1 MRRILISSVLLIIF
15 IWLIWSFSG
24 RSYPLKEPQLYLDL
38 VEEINPSDT
47 LDRNIVGIQPYM
59 EASDYLDQET
69 FYRKLELY
77 LHESRK
83 SGLIRPNTIVLLP
96 EYLGTWL
103 VLSGE
108 KHNLAEKETVEEAM
122 TSLILSNIV
131 DFSINLIRSNE
142 EDKVTAAI
150 FRMKSLEMAEDYFD
164 TFSKLSQDFNCFIAA
179 GSIVLPKPQVVDGE
193 LIIDSSE
200 PLYNS
205 SFIFGPD
212 GKIIGKPILKA
223 FPIDAELPFVQS
235 QTVEEL
241 PVFELP
247 MGKAAL
253 LICADSWYPEPYAK
267 AEKEKAEIILVPS
280 YLTGENTMKNPWQGY
295 NGSEAPASTD
305 LSDIQKITEWE
316 AWYKYALPGKI
327 TKTSAE
333 VGMNVFLRGKLWEM
347 GADGQPLAILNG
359 QALKTTAA
367 ARAGI
372 WSLNY

>member
-24 RSYPLKEPQLYLDL
+24 RSYPLKEPELYLDL

-47 LDRNIVGIQPYM
+47 LNRNIVGIQPYM

-122 TSLILSNIV
+122 TTLILSNIV

-164 TFSKLSQDFNCFIAA
+164 TFSKLSNDFNCFIAA
-179 GSIVLPKPQVVDGE
+179 GSIVLPKPQVVEGE

-253 LICADSWYPEPYAK
+253 LICADSWYPEPYTK

-280 YLTGENTMKNPWQGY
+280 YLTGENTMENPWQGY
-295 NGSEAPASTD
+295 NGSEAPAETD

-316 AWYKYALPGKI
+316 AWNKYALPGKI

-359 QALKTTAA
+359 QALKPTAA

>member
-24 RSYPLKEPQLYLDL
+24 RSYPLKEPELYLDL

-47 LDRNIVGIQPYM
+47 LNRNIVGIQPYM

-108 KHNLAEKETVEEAM
+108 KHNLAEKETVEEAI
-122 TSLILSNIV
+122 TTLILSNIV

-164 TFSKLSQDFNCFIAA
+164 TFSKLSKDFNCFIAA
-179 GSIVLPKPQVVDGE
+179 GSIVLPKPQVVEGE

-253 LICADSWYPEPYAK
+253 LICADSWYPEPYTK

-280 YLTGENTMKNPWQGY
+280 YLTGENTMENPWQGY
-295 NGSEAPASTD
+295 NGSEAPAETD

-316 AWYKYALPGKI
+316 AWNKYALPGKI

-359 QALKTTAA
+359 QALKPTAA
-367 ARAGI
+367 SRAGI

>member
-1 MRRILISSVLLIIF
+1 MRRILISSALLIIF

-24 RSYPLKEPQLYLDL
+24 RSYPLKEPELYLDL

-122 TSLILSNIV
+122 TTLILSNIV

-164 TFSKLSQDFNCFIAA
+164 TFSKLS
-179 GSIVLPKPQVVDGE
+179 
-193 LIIDSSE
+193 
-200 PLYNS
+200 
-205 SFIFGPD
+205 
-212 GKIIGKPILKA
+212 
-223 FPIDAELPFVQS
+223 
-235 QTVEEL
+235 
-241 PVFELP
+241 
-247 MGKAAL
+247 
-253 LICADSWYPEPYAK
+253 
-267 AEKEKAEIILVPS
+267 
-280 YLTGENTMKNPWQGY
+280 
-295 NGSEAPASTD
+295 
-305 LSDIQKITEWE
+305 
-316 AWYKYALPGKI
+316 
-327 TKTSAE
+327 
-333 VGMNVFLRGKLWEM
+333 
-347 GADGQPLAILNG
+347 
-359 QALKTTAA
+359 
-367 ARAGI
+367 
-372 WSLNY
+372 

>member
-1 MRRILISSVLLIIF
+1 
-15 IWLIWSFSG
+15 
-24 RSYPLKEPQLYLDL
+24 
-38 VEEINPSDT
+38 
-47 LDRNIVGIQPYM
+47 M
-59 EASDYLDQET
+59 ETSDYLDQET

-122 TSLILSNIV
+122 TTLILSNIV
-131 DFSINLIRSNE
+131 DFFINFLRSKE

-164 TFSKLSQDFNCFIAA
+164 TFSKLSKDFNCFIAA
-179 GSIVLPKPQVVDGE
+179 GSIVLPKPQVVDGG

-247 MGKAAL
+247 MGKTAL

-295 NGSEAPASTD
+295 NGSEAPVETD

-316 AWYKYALPGKI
+316 AWNKYALPGKI

-347 GADGQPLAILNG
+347 GADGQPLAILKG
-359 QALKTTAA
+359 QALKPTAA
-367 ARAGI
+367 ERAGI

>member
-1 MRRILISSVLLIIF
+1 MRRILISSALLIIF

-24 RSYPLKEPQLYLDL
+24 RSYPLKEPELYLDL

-47 LDRNIVGIQPYM
+47 LNRNIVGIQPYM

-122 TSLILSNIV
+122 TTLILSNIV

-142 EDKVTAAI
+142 EDKLTAAI
-150 FRMKSLEMAEDYFD
+150 FRMKSLEMAENYFD
-164 TFSKLSQDFNCFIAA
+164 TFSKLSNDFNCFIAA

-316 AWYKYALPGKI
+316 AWYKYSLPGKI

-347 GADGQPLAILNG
+347 GADGQPLAILKG
-359 QALKTTAA
+359 QALKATAA

>member
-24 RSYPLKEPQLYLDL
+24 RSYPLEEPELYLDL

-47 LDRNIVGIQPYM
+47 SKSNIVGIQPYM
-59 EASDYLDQET
+59 ETSDYLDQET

-83 SGLIRPNTIVLLP
+83 TGLIRSSTIVLLP

-108 KHNLAEKETVEEAM
+108 KHNLAKKETVEEAM
-122 TSLILSNIV
+122 TTLILSNIV
-131 DFSINLIRSNE
+131 DFSINLIRSKE
-142 EDKVTAAI
+142 EDKITAAI
-150 FRMKSLEMAEDYFD
+150 FRMKSLKMAKDYFD
-164 TFSKLSQDFNCFIAA
+164 TFSKLSKDFNCFIAA
-179 GSIVLPKPQVVDGE
+179 GSIVLPKPQVIDGE

-200 PLYNS
+200 PLYNA

-223 FPIDAELPFVQS
+223 FPIDTELPFVQS
-235 QTVEEL
+235 QPVEQL

-247 MGKAAL
+247 MGKTAL
-253 LICADSWYPEPYAK
+253 MICADSWYPEPYTK
-267 AEKEKAEIILVPS
+267 AAKEKTEVILVPS
-280 YLTGENTMKNPWQGY
+280 YLTGENAMKNLWQGY
-295 NGSEAPASTD
+295 NGMEAPTGTE
-305 LSDIQKITEWE
+305 LTDIQKITEWE
-316 AWYKYALPGKI
+316 AWNKYALPGKI
-327 TKTSAE
+327 GKTSAK

-359 QALKTTAA
+359 QALKPTAA

>member
-1 MRRILISSVLLIIF
+1 MRRILISSILLIIF

-24 RSYPLKEPQLYLDL
+24 RSYPLKEPELYLDL

-47 LDRNIVGIQPYM
+47 LNRNIVGIQPYM

-122 TSLILSNIV
+122 TTLILSNIV

-164 TFSKLSQDFNCFIAA
+164 TFSKLSKDFNCFIAA
-179 GSIVLPKPQVVDGE
+179 GSIVLPKPQVVEGE

-253 LICADSWYPEPYAK
+253 LICADSWYPEPYTK

-280 YLTGENTMKNPWQGY
+280 YLTGENTMENPWQGY
-295 NGSEAPASTD
+295 NGSEAPAETD

-316 AWYKYALPGKI
+316 AWNKYALPGKI

-347 GADGQPLAILNG
+347 GADGQPLAILKG
-359 QALKTTAA
+359 QALKPTAA

>member
-122 TSLILSNIV
+122 TTLILSNIV

-164 TFSKLSQDFNCFIAA
+164 TFSKLSQDFNCYIAA

-359 QALKTTAA
+359 QALKATAA

>member
-24 RSYPLKEPQLYLDL
+24 RSYPLKEPELYLDL

-47 LDRNIVGIQPYM
+47 LNRNIVGIQPYM

-122 TSLILSNIV
+122 TTLILSNIV

-164 TFSKLSQDFNCFIAA
+164 TFSKLSNDFNCFIAA
-179 GSIVLPKPQVVDGE
+179 GSIVLPKPQVVEGE

-253 LICADSWYPEPYAK
+253 LICADSWYPEPYTK

-280 YLTGENTMKNPWQGY
+280 YLTGENIMENPWQGY
-295 NGSEAPASTD
+295 NGSEAPAETD

-316 AWYKYALPGKI
+316 AWKKYALPGKI

-359 QALKTTAA
+359 QALKPTAA

>member
-1 MRRILISSVLLIIF
+1 MRRILISSALLIIF

-24 RSYPLKEPQLYLDL
+24 RSYPLKEPELYLDL

-47 LDRNIVGIQPYM
+47 LNRNIVGIQPYM

-122 TSLILSNIV
+122 TTLILSNIV

-142 EDKVTAAI
+142 EDKLTAAI
-150 FRMKSLEMAEDYFD
+150 FRMKSLEMAENYFD
-164 TFSKLSQDFNCFIAA
+164 TFSKLSNDFNCFIAA

-347 GADGQPLAILNG
+347 GADGQPLAILKG
-359 QALKTTAA
+359 QALKATAA

>member
-1 MRRILISSVLLIIF
+1 MRRILISSALLIIF

-24 RSYPLKEPQLYLDL
+24 RSYPLKEPELYLDL

-47 LDRNIVGIQPYM
+47 FNRNIVGIQPYM

-122 TSLILSNIV
+122 TTLILSNIV

-164 TFSKLSQDFNCFIAA
+164 TFSKLSNDFNCFIAA
-179 GSIVLPKPQVVDGE
+179 GSIVLPKPQVVEGE

-247 MGKAAL
+247 MGKTTL

-280 YLTGENTMKNPWQGY
+280 YLTGENTMKNLWQGY
-295 NGSEAPASTD
+295 NGFEAPAGTD

-316 AWYKYALPGKI
+316 AWNKYALPGKI
-327 TKTSAE
+327 TKTSAQ
-333 VGMNVFLRGKLWEM
+333 VGINVFLKGKLWEM
-347 GADGQPLAILNG
+347 GADGQPLAILKG
-359 QALKTTAA
+359 QALKATAA

>member
-24 RSYPLKEPQLYLDL
+24 RSYPLQEPELYLDL

-47 LDRNIVGIQPYM
+47 LNRNIVGIQPYM

-122 TSLILSNIV
+122 TTLILSNIV

-142 EDKVTAAI
+142 EDKVTATI

-164 TFSKLSQDFNCFIAA
+164 TFSKLSNDFNCFIAA
-179 GSIVLPKPQVVDGE
+179 GSIVLPKPQVVEGE

-235 QTVEEL
+235 QSVEEL
-241 PVFELP
+241 TVFKLP

-253 LICADSWYPEPYAK
+253 LICADSWYPEPYTK

-280 YLTGENTMKNPWQGY
+280 YLTGENTMENPWQGY
-295 NGSEAPASTD
+295 NGSEAPAETD

-316 AWYKYALPGKI
+316 AWNKYALPGKI
-327 TKTSAE
+327 TKTSAD

-359 QALKTTAA
+359 QALKPTAA